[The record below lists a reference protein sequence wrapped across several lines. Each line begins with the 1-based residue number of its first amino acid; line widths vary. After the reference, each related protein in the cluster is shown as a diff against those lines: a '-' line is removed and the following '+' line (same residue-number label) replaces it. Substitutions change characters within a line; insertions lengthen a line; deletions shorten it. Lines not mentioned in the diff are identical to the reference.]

1 MYKWVQKQ
9 FALTEEGSRTFVRGV
24 VWTFLHFV
32 SLMFPMM
39 LMFYFLMEHLGIG
52 EFAGKIPHGIWFYA
66 GFSLLILVVMLVIY
80 GFSYSATYDSVY
92 DESMRRRVSI
102 AERLRKLPLSFFG
115 KKNLSDLTSTI
126 MDDCNALEMIF
137 SHAIGSVTVIGIM
150 LFCYNWKMSIAL
162 FWVVPAAALLIALS
176 KKIQDHWFEGSYN
189 ARRIIMEDIQ
199 EGLENV
205 QEIRPLTS
213 IILTR
218 TASNTKKRRWIPM

>member
-52 EFAGKIPHGIWFYA
+52 EFAGKTPHGILFYA
-66 GFSLLILVVMLVIY
+66 GFSLLILMVMLVIY

-137 SHAIGSVTVIGIM
+137 
-150 LFCYNWKMSIAL
+150 
-162 FWVVPAAALLIALS
+162 
-176 KKIQDHWFEGSYN
+176 
-189 ARRIIMEDIQ
+189 
-199 EGLENV
+199 
-205 QEIRPLTS
+205 
-213 IILTR
+213 
-218 TASNTKKRRWIPM
+218 